1 MRIAIISGASAG
13 IGKAFVKELD
23 SLGLDELWLIGRNK
37 SRLEA
42 LQGELSTKSRCLYL
56 DLTVVSS
63 FSTIAS
69 CLSIDGYCVEYL
81 IASAGVGYTGAVG
94 SNTAEEIA
102 SSIDLN
108 CRGLTLLIN
117 TVLPFMS
124 AGGKILTV
132 ASGAG
137 FLPQPDFAVY
147 AATKSYVISLSRALR
162 CELKPKKITVTALCP
177 GPVDTEFFSGLK
189 NVKEYKK
196 KYLVSPERVA
206 KKGVRAMLK
215 GKAICT
221 PTLSM
226 KLLRLCTKILPTS
239 LTLKFTK

>member
-13 IGKAFVKELD
+13 IGKAITKELD
-23 SLGLDELWLIGRNK
+23 SLGLDELLLIGRNK
-37 SRLEA
+37 NKLDILE
-42 LQGELSTKSRCLYL
+42 GELSTKTKCLYL
-56 DLTVVSS
+56 DLTVTSS
-63 FSTIAS
+63 FSSIAS
-69 CLSIDGYCVEYL
+69 YLSNGSYSVEYL
-81 IASAGVGYTGAVG
+81 IASAGIGYTGALEN
-94 SNTAEEIA
+94 NTAEEIA
-102 SSIDLN
+102 NTVDLN

-117 TVLPFMS
+117 TVLPFMCN
-124 AGGKILTV
+124 GGRILNV

-147 AATKSYVISLSRALR
+147 AATKAYVISLSRALR

-189 NVKEYKK
+189 NVKDYKK
-196 KYLVSPERVA
+196 KYLISPERVA

-215 GKAICT
+215 GKAVCA

-226 KLLRLCTKILPTS
+226 KLLHLCAKILPTS
-239 LTLKFTK
+239 LLLKFSK